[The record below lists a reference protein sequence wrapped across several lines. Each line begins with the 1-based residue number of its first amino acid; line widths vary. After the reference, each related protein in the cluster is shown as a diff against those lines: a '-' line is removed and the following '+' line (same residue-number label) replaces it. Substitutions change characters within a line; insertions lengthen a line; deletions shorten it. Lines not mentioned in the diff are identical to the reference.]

1 MVIRATSI
9 NLNPYIDK
17 VCMEDL
23 TVSCDSVDTSAA
35 GVVRETV
42 VKCDVGGCVF
52 CLGIQ
57 VFAGSFQA
65 SER

>member
-23 TVSCDSVDTSAA
+23 TVSCDDVDTSAA
-35 GVVRETV
+35 GAVRETV
-42 VKCDVGGCVF
+42 VKCDIELSVF
-52 CLGIQ
+52 CFRNSSVCRNISR
-57 VFAGSFQA
+57 V
-65 SER
+65 